1 MHRGLH
7 IHTHTRECVGVAK
20 KREGDAFIIT
30 RVGISRGRILFNP
43 TRTVRA
49 QHDASPPSV
58 MLHSA
63 PRRRLRLLGCP
74 TRQHRRCGGCRGDS
88 VAALRH
94 HHRSTCARRSKCV
107 FRCPSG
113 RGAKDMVKVEESS
126 EQIPPIFCRKSGT
139 RGGLASVTPS
149 QTTKKNRKSCQLPI
163 PFTGSASTRK
173 DRTSETE
180 TGDLS
185 RGGVIFPT
193 LDVVATFKGAARLH
207 STSSVKRDSNEKEFY
222 V

>member
-149 QTTKKNRKSCQLPI
+149 QTTKKTEKVANCRSHLQEAQAREKTEPVRQRRGISRAA
-163 PFTGSASTRK
+163 ASF
-173 DRTSETE
+173 
-180 TGDLS
+180 S
-185 RGGVIFPT
+185 R
-193 LDVVATFKGAARLH
+193 H
-207 STSSVKRDSNEKEFY
+207 STLWRRSKGLRDSI
-222 V
+222 VRRL